1 MAVITQLVVD
11 RFGAFVGKHS
21 ERIVVSCKGETLIKA
36 SLLHLEA
43 IYVMERG
50 ISFSADALEICCER
64 GIPIFFLNA
73 QGEPYASVYAPGLGA
88 TVITRREQLR
98 AYDNGRGAWLARQMA
113 AAKVQN
119 QASTLK
125 YLAKNRK
132 DTPEG
137 EALQMATLDLN
148 EPLAALEHLPD
159 GHVDELRDRVMGIEG
174 NAARIYWGAA
184 RCIVPQ
190 SYGWTTRETRGAGD
204 AVNSLLNYGYG
215 ILYGDIERA
224 LMLAGLDPY
233 AGFIHA
239 DRPGKPSMV
248 LDFIEE
254 FRQIAVD
261 RVVFG
266 LVARNFTVGQAENRR
281 LTDETRRT
289 YAEHVLKR
297 LESGV
302 RYRGERHALRHVI
315 QMQARH
321 LAAFLR
327 GDTDE
332 YLPFLAEW

>member
-1 MAVITQLVVD
+1 MAVVTQLVVD
-11 RFGAFVGKHS
+11 TFGAFVGKHS
-21 ERIVVSCKGETLIKA
+21 ERIVVTRKGETLEKA

-43 IYVMERG
+43 IFVMERG
-50 ISFSADALEICCER
+50 VSFSADALEVCCER
-64 GIPIFFLNA
+64 GIPIFFINP

-98 AYDNGRGAWLARQMA
+98 AYDNGRGMWLARQIA
-113 AAKVQN
+113 LAKVSN
-119 QASTLK
+119 QANTLK

-137 EALQMATLDLN
+137 EVLRMAALDLN
-148 EPLAALEHLPD
+148 ESMAALEQLPEGHLD
-159 GHVDELRDRVMGIEG
+159 DLRDTVMGIEG
-174 NAARIYWGAA
+174 NAARVYWGAA
-184 RCIVPQ
+184 RCIVPM
-190 SYGWTTRETRGAGD
+190 SYGWTSRETRGASD
-204 AVNSLLNYGYG
+204 PVNSLLNYGYG
-215 ILYGDIERA
+215 ILYGQIERA
-224 LMLAGLDPY
+224 LVLAGLDPY

-266 LVARNFTVGQAENRR
+266 LVARNFTVGQSENGL
-281 LTDETRRT
+281 LTDETRHI
-289 YAEHVLKR
+289 YAEHVLKH
-297 LESGV
+297 LEAGV
-302 RYRGERHALRHVI
+302 RYRGERHVLRHVI

-321 LAAFLR
+321 LAGFLR

-332 YLPFLAEW
+332 YLPFVAEW